1 MRTEE
6 RRFSPNAA
14 SCLSGM
20 FCTLRKGLTIRCSA
34 ARYSFSVR
42 RSPTSNPSKRT
53 KCSSRKT
60 VSTNSDSDDL
70 EQAIARNIL
79 EAIGRGHAKNMTD
92 ITSKPGDKLDNWND
106 SGPWYEGTHGERIA
120 VRVSSLD
127 TNGAYAIVESIA
139 APGCATP
146 MHLYRNEA
154 EHFVIIAGSYR
165 IAIGEKIFEASA
177 GPS

>member
-1 MRTEE
+1 
-6 RRFSPNAA
+6 
-14 SCLSGM
+14 
-20 FCTLRKGLTIRCSA
+20 
-34 ARYSFSVR
+34 
-42 RSPTSNPSKRT
+42 
-53 KCSSRKT
+53 
-60 VSTNSDSDDL
+60 
-70 EQAIARNIL
+70 
-79 EAIGRGHAKNMTD
+79 MTD

-177 GPS
+177 GPSITLPKGVPHSWRNISHEPGRMVVILTPGGFEQTIRDSPPEKLEEVAARYGCYIVGPPVSS